1 MLYYEILIVYEDLM
15 SKMDYV
21 NLLYRIYG
29 SPKEGKKKFLE
40 EATNWEYYPVYRDD
54 KVIALIMTK
63 GNRIHCGCLPEYK
76 CKWFPLKMYKRIMKN
91 LLLKYG
97 KVETATYE
105 ETKEFVERLGFKE
118 VSRNKDVI
126 NYIKTEV

>member
-1 MLYYEILIVYEDLM
+1 MLYYEELM
-15 SKMDYV
+15 SKIEYV

-29 SPKEGKKKFLE
+29 SPKENKKKFLE
-40 EATNWEYYPVYRDD
+40 EAATWEYYPIYRDN
-54 KVIALIMTK
+54 KVVALIMTK

-97 KVETATYE
+97 RVETSTYAE
-105 ETKEFVERLGFKE
+105 SEEFVKRLGFKE
-118 VSRNKDVI
+118 VGRTKDVI

>member
-1 MLYYEILIVYEDLM
+1 MLYYEILVVYEELM
-15 SKMDYV
+15 SKIEYV

-40 EATNWEYYPVYRDD
+40 EATNWEYYPVYKEDR
-54 KVIALIMTK
+54 VVALFMTK
-63 GNRIHCGCLPEYK
+63 GNRIHCGCLPDYK
-76 CKWFPLKMYKRIMKN
+76 GRWFPMKMYKRICKN
-91 LLLKYG
+91 IILKYG
-97 KVETATYE
+97 KAETATYE

>member
-1 MLYYEILIVYEDLM
+1 MLYYEELM
-15 SKMDYV
+15 SKIEYV

-29 SPKEGKKKFLE
+29 SPKENKKKFLE
-40 EATNWEYYPVYRDD
+40 EAATWEYYPIYRDN
-54 KVIALIMTK
+54 KVVALIMTK

-97 KVETATYE
+97 RVETSTYTE
-105 ETKEFVERLGFKE
+105 SEEFVKRLGFKE
-118 VSRNKDVI
+118 VGRTKDVI

>member
-1 MLYYEILIVYEDLM
+1 MLYYEILVVYEELM
-15 SKMDYV
+15 SKIEYV

-40 EATNWEYYPVYRDD
+40 EATNWEYYPVYKEDR
-54 KVIALIMTK
+54 VVALFMTK
-63 GNRIHCGCLPEYK
+63 GNRIHCGCLPDYK
-76 CKWFPLKMYKRIMKN
+76 GRWFPMKMYKRICKN
-91 LLLKYG
+91 IILKYG

>member
-1 MLYYEILIVYEDLM
+1 MLYYEILVAYEDLM
-15 SKMDYV
+15 SKIEYV

-76 CKWFPLKMYKRIMKN
+76 GRWFPMKMYKRICKN
-91 LLLKYG
+91 IILKYG

>member
-1 MLYYEILIVYEDLM
+1 MLHYEELM
-15 SKMDYV
+15 NKIEYV

-29 SPKEGKKKFLE
+29 SPKENKKKFLE
-40 EATNWEYYPVYRDD
+40 EAATWEYYPIYRDN
-54 KVIALIMTK
+54 KVVALIMTK

-97 KVETATYE
+97 RVETSTYTE
-105 ETKEFVERLGFKE
+105 SEEFVKRLGFKE
-118 VSRNKDVI
+118 VGRTKDVI